1 MAEYRVAREGDLAEG
16 EKRVFVAGGVE
27 IGLFRL
33 DGGFI
38 AWRNACPH
46 QGGPVC
52 QGRIFRRVIAE
63 AGETGRPAGRRYHE
77 RDVNIV
83 CPWHGAEFD
92 IRTGVH
98 VGSGL
103 LRLAP
108 VATLLRDGAV
118 LVEIADEVENGDGA

>member
-16 EKRVFVAGGVE
+16 EKRVILAGGVE

-52 QGRIFRRVIAE
+52 QGRIFRRVIADT
-63 AGETGRPAGRRYHE
+63 GETGRPAARRYHE

-92 IRTGVH
+92 IRTGEH

-108 VATLLRDGAV
+108 VATITRAGAV
-118 LVEIADEVENGDGA
+118 LVEIDDPADDEDGA